1 VLVRFEPTEQEIEE
15 KLIELAYTWGDI
27 EEEIELTTIQHDAP
41 EFNFLSQMIG
51 RAFRVE
57 AQFGENGFGDPCT
70 FYVLLYDVTEDSA
83 RNAARELESHPFDLA
98 RMIQD
103 RARPWHTSDNLLIK
117 QVPPSTPVEGQI
129 CRRLGEKHPA
139 RVTPSLED
147 IPVEIKPGA
156 VELVERDVY
165 KLTPI
170 EAQFFDA
177 LRDTGLTFAVQP
189 WIQGTDRKYR
199 VDFLVFH
206 DGRCI
211 AVELDGHDYHKTKE
225 QRSRDAERDRWLAA
239 RKIETLRWTG
249 SQVFGDPRGCVTEL
263 RDVLRAVPSRA

>member
-1 VLVRFEPTEQEIEE
+1 VAWEPTEQEIEE

-27 EEEIELTTIQHDAP
+27 EEAIEFRSAMHDEP
-41 EFNFLSQMIG
+41 EFSFLSDMIG

-57 AQFGENGFGDPCT
+57 AQYGENDWGDPCT
-70 FYVLLYDVTEDSA
+70 FYLLLYDVTDESA
-83 RNAARELESHPFDLA
+83 RDAAHELQTHAFGLPTLILE
-98 RMIQD
+98 
-103 RARPWHTSDNLLIK
+103 RASPWHTRDNLLIK
-117 QVPPSTPVEGQI
+117 QVSPTTPIEGQI

-147 IPVEIKPGA
+147 VPVEISPGA
-156 VELVERDVY
+156 VELIERGVY

-170 EAQFFDA
+170 EAKFYDA
-177 LRDTGLTFAVQP
+177 LRETSFTFAVQP

-249 SQVFGDPRGCVTEL
+249 SQVFGDPQGCVAEL